1 MRAYWV
7 DSLVKIACPVLD
19 ALSRERLRE
28 EMPVE
33 SVNDIDDRKTCTYLE
48 ALGRTLCGLAPW
60 LELEGLD
67 GEEREKQQRLRL
79 LAQQAIAAGVDPDSP
94 DYLNFATGGQRL
106 VDAAFLAHALLRAPH
121 ALWEELPPVSKTRLV
136 TELKRTRAQKPFASN
151 WLLFSAMIEAFFC
164 VAGVEDWDSM
174 RIDYALRQHDQ
185 WYKGDGMYGDGAAFH
200 FDYYNS
206 FVIQPMLVDILD
218 AVGGRFRDWQ
228 AMQER
233 ILRRASRYAAIEERL
248 IAPDGSYPIV
258 GRSIA
263 YRYGAFQLLAQMAL
277 EHRLPEGLLPAKARC
292 ALDAVIRRVQAA
304 PGMFDEGGWLT
315 VGVYGHQPGA
325 GERYISTG
333 SLYLCTTAFLP
344 LGLSPDDPFWS
355 DPDTA
360 WTSRA
365 VWSGQDFQPDHAI

>member
-67 GEEREKQQRLRL
+67 GEERGKQQRLRL
-79 LAQQAIAAGVDPDSP
+79 LARQAIAAGVDPDSP

-248 IAPDGSYPIV
+248 IAPAPIPSSGAPSPIV
-258 GRSIA
+258 TARSSFSPRWRWSIA
-263 YRYGAFQLLAQMAL
+263 C
-277 EHRLPEGLLPAKARC
+277 PKASSPRRH
-292 ALDAVIRRVQAA
+292 AV
-304 PGMFDEGGWLT
+304 P
-315 VGVYGHQPGA
+315 
-325 GERYISTG
+325 
-333 SLYLCTTAFLP
+333 
-344 LGLSPDDPFWS
+344 
-355 DPDTA
+355 
-360 WTSRA
+360 WTR
-365 VWSGQDFQPDHAI
+365 